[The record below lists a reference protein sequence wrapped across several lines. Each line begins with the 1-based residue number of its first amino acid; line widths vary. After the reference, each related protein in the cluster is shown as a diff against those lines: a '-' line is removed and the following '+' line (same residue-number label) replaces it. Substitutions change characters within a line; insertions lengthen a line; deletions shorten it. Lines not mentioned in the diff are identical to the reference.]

1 MPNLQTLNL
10 KETKMTEETAVTL
23 LEMLQKNTILEH
35 ISIEL
40 NSIPAHYLEQVAE
53 ICAKNCQNRK

>member
-10 KETKMTEETAVTL
+10 RETKMTEEAAVTL

-35 ISIEL
+35 ISIDL
-40 NSIPAHYLEQVAE
+40 NSIPAHYLE
-53 ICAKNCQNRK
+53 